1 MRIHTD
7 CEWVETGVKDIL
19 DATVKG
25 KTPTKREHLEVWT
38 LIEERIKSFPT
49 GWLEIEH
56 VPGHATE
63 AMVSEGRALEEHRL
77 ANTQVDLLAKQGAA
91 SGGPPREMIEAY
103 LERAERTR
111 RQQEMAIE
119 ILEERDHL
127 EEIAPQ
133 AEQDPR
139 VTDEVRDMQ
148 KPVFYQVMERRVLS
162 SGTWVDRKP
171 KPTIDTELTAEH
183 KNELVSAWVRN
194 KAEAEGDLMETTW
207 DWDQTLWT
215 HRNRQR
221 WTPEFLSSLRG
232 LLERNAD
239 QDMQRC

>member
-1 MRIHTD
+1 
-7 CEWVETGVKDIL
+7 
-19 DATVKG
+19 
-25 KTPTKREHLEVWT
+25 
-38 LIEERIKSFPT
+38 
-49 GWLEIEH
+49 
-56 VPGHATE
+56 
-63 AMVSEGRALEEHRL
+63 
-77 ANTQVDLLAKQGAA
+77 
-91 SGGPPREMIEAY
+91 MIEAY

-171 KPTIDTELTAEH
+171 KPTNDTELTAEH

-207 DWDQTLWT
+207 DWDQIFWT

-221 WTPEFLSSLRG
+221 WTPEFIAAFETYWSETQIRTCKDVEMNFETGTSWVTLGFGHVLQHGRPTPGSARRKKRPGNCESLG
-232 LLERNAD
+232 KEH
-239 QDMQRC
+239 